1 MSCPRAGIGTLSPC
15 RDTSTCKLFFLPVHT
30 GRTRDNELSP
40 CSNVRDS
47 GRNFIPVQGYR
58 YLQAFLSTYLYI
70 ELVTMSCPRA
80 AVGTLSPCRDTG
92 TCKLFFHVPVH
103 RTGNNELSPCRDRN
117 FFLDR
122 GICYN
127 TANVILIVME
137 LGIMSCLTSLCR
149 DTGRNFM

>member
-1 MSCPRAGIGTLSPC
+1 MSVPC
-15 RDTSTCKLFFLPVHT
+15 RDRNFIPVQGYRPASFHDQP
-30 GRTRDNELSP
+30 DNELSP

-80 AVGTLSPCRDTG
+80 AIGTLSPCRDTG
-92 TCKLFFHVPVH
+92 TCKLFFLPVH

-117 FFLDR
+117 FILDR